1 MQQILSLLFGFVA
14 ATSNVGA
21 TAQAI
26 PLDQWIPQQSDR
38 FIADTE
44 ANQGYIVHS
53 NGSYTTFKIGS
64 GQQKT
69 VRYLK
74 KTYNAATPEENWTV
88 QSTTIQRDRGTFG
101 KSGLFLRLYID
112 GSDTNYGIHATGNI
126 EEILADT
133 DRYKSMGC
141 ILVSDTVL
149 ELLAQTY
156 TLNDERLEVATVKGL
171 PQMSS
176 NTTLQANVRF

>member
-14 ATSNVGA
+14 ATSPVGT

-44 ANQGYIVHS
+44 ANQGYIVHTD
-53 NGSYTTFKIGS
+53 GSYTTFKIGS

-69 VRYLK
+69 VRYIG
-74 KTYNAATPEENWTV
+74 KTYNAATPADTWTV
-88 QSTTIQRDRGTFG
+88 KSTTIQRDRGTFG
-101 KSGLFLRLYID
+101 KSGLFLRLYIND
-112 GSDTNYGIHATGNI
+112 TYDTNYGIHSTGNI
-126 EEILADT
+126 DDILADT

-141 ILVSDTVL
+141 ILVSDEVL
-149 ELLAQTY
+149 EILAQTY
-156 TLNDERLEVATVKGL
+156 SLNDGRLEVATVKGISGA
-171 PQMSS
+171 QAKS
-176 NTTLQANVRF
+176 TLAKSF